1 MQPQTHRRRPYGKR
15 HLEGTSQSPS
25 RKGPISG
32 PRPNHTIDV
41 PNVNDDDDLLDSSKN
56 GKNDDS
62 NFFLLKSNKGLGGKN
77 SNHRKRSSFQ
87 KYHGQHNGSITGGRG
102 YGCCCCSSDPNSWY
116 EYTGCNFLVPAL
128 SIWWIIL
135 MVFWFPEVKDNAL
148 DYYYLQYPEQQPV
161 SLIPGTVLPLI
172 PNVWMYDID
181 PAKKGDDE
189 NTDNNDSD
197 EESHRKRAVR
207 NHLKQHKQPHYYM
220 LPQDYYDQ
228 QPPSDGTTTSGDDT
242 LITSNTALEA
252 PKIRGVLIV
261 LHDCHQTGLHFFQLP
276 ESRIVAAHAMQKG
289 LAIFSPTAS
298 SASQLSVTNTN
309 HTIRSSTQP
318 GVKANP
324 TRGAGG
330 GGDQGSGN
338 QEKNCW
344 WAELDGDEL
353 LGPLLYEWS
362 KELKLDSLPR
372 MAMGITNG
380 ANLLI
385 TSSLYK
391 TLRLQSMALY
401 ASHHPKGFDPDDLER
416 DIVPA
421 TAFIVFP
428 ESYKATE
435 SARQHHNTLLKH
447 AEQVQ
452 KDSGGEQITGE
463 DKIKKKTK
471 EEEED
476 QDEESGD
483 KKESAISHF
492 NNGISQKSYIFQVHP
507 HAWTP
512 SLCQGRLPEYH
523 TRCRS
528 FFRRIQKFQKNKLR
542 KQEEKQMKQDPQQRA
557 KRNRLGGGYAKM
569 KQRTQLLSS
578 TGEILQSSKNPQWI
592 PVMDSV
598 GLDDWTTHTMAFTL
612 ASGVGRTAA
621 ARRRQRTTRQK
632 KNKSQLLQFP
642 TTATPE
648 GRSWLW
654 ASMLQ
659 EIEVAFGV
667 QEMTSE
673 YSPQVLDFLLHH
685 SGLSKHS

>member
-1 MQPQTHRRRPYGKR
+1 
-15 HLEGTSQSPS
+15 
-25 RKGPISG
+25 
-32 PRPNHTIDV
+32 
-41 PNVNDDDDLLDSSKN
+41 
-56 GKNDDS
+56 
-62 NFFLLKSNKGLGGKN
+62 
-77 SNHRKRSSFQ
+77 
-87 KYHGQHNGSITGGRG
+87 
-102 YGCCCCSSDPNSWY
+102 
-116 EYTGCNFLVPAL
+116 
-128 SIWWIIL
+128 

-161 SLIPGTVLPLI
+161 SPIPGTVLPLI

-181 PAKKGDDE
+181 PDLPKGDVE
-189 NTDNNDSD
+189 NNNND
-197 EESHRKRAVR
+197 EESDRKRAVR

-228 QPPSDGTTTSGDDT
+228 QPPSDGPTTTAVTGGDT
-242 LITSNTALEA
+242 MMSNTALEA

-261 LHDCHQTGLHFFQLP
+261 LHACHQTGLHFFQLP
-276 ESRIVAAHAMQKG
+276 ESRIVAAHAMQRG

-298 SASQLSVTNTN
+298 SASQLLVTNTN
-309 HTIRSSTQP
+309 NHEISTSQQA
-318 GVKANP
+318 KANP

-330 GGDQGSGN
+330 GGQGGSN
-338 QEKNCW
+338 QEKSCW
-344 WAELDGDEL
+344 SAELDGDEL

-372 MAMGITNG
+372 MAIGITNG

-401 ASHHPKGFDPDDLER
+401 ASHHPKGFDPEDLER

-421 TAFIVFP
+421 TAFVVFP
-428 ESYKATE
+428 KSNKATE
-435 SARQHHNTLLKH
+435 LARQNHNTLLNH
-447 AEQVQ
+447 AEQIQ
-452 KDSGGEQITGE
+452 KDSGEGHL
-463 DKIKKKTK
+463 KKNTK
-471 EEEED
+471 EEEDQED
-476 QDEESGD
+476 ESEDGEER
-483 KKESAISHF
+483 AINHF
-492 NNGISQKSYIFQVHP
+492 NKHISQKSYIFQVDP

-512 SLCQGRLPEYH
+512 ALCQGRLPEYH

-528 FFRRIQKFQKNKLR
+528 FFRHIQKFQKNKLR
-542 KQEEKQMKQDPQQRA
+542 KQEEKEMKQDPQQRA

-569 KQRTQLLSS
+569 KQRTQLLTS
-578 TGEILQSSKNPQWI
+578 TGEVLQTSKNPQWI
-592 PVMDSV
+592 PVMDSL

-621 ARRRQRTTRQK
+621 ARRQQRTTRQK

-685 SGLSKHS
+685 AGLSKH